1 MPALELIAE
10 QAGGNIAA
18 FMDALHACLSVASR
32 CTFPRRRG
40 YLI

>member
-10 QAGGNIAA
+10 QAGGNIAV
-18 FMDALHACLSVASR
+18 FMDALRACLSVDSR
-32 CTFPRRRG
+32 CPFPRRRG